1 MQKIIKQIEQHA
13 KAAQT
18 APDAVNHLQAII
30 GACGILRNGIKAY
43 NDQLATAKK
52 LIEFTR
58 DFHRG
63 KAEQIDL
70 NKTPS
75 EKLLQAHF
83 ERDRLEYTANVL
95 EEILKRIEAQ
105 ETQV

>member
-1 MQKIIKQIEQHA
+1 MQNIIKQIEQHA

-30 GACGILRNGIKAY
+30 GACGMLRNGIKAH
-43 NDQLATAKK
+43 NDQLAAAKK
-52 LIEFTR
+52 LITLTR

-70 NKTPS
+70 NKTPP
-75 EKLLQAHF
+75 EKLLQTHS

-95 EEILKRIEAQ
+95 DEILRRMEGAKQ
-105 ETQV
+105 